1 MGVSK
6 KSINRGIMRIGI
18 ICSIPS
24 AFIGLFLTFVTLD
37 NHNLQLLWSLIVGL
51 VTAFVVLLLFK
62 SLSWIIAGFFD

>member
-1 MGVSK
+1 
-6 KSINRGIMRIGI
+6 MRIGI
-18 ICSIPS
+18 ICSIPL
-24 AFIGLFLTFVTLD
+24 ALIGLFLTFVTLD

>member
-1 MGVSK
+1 
-6 KSINRGIMRIGI
+6 MRIGI

-24 AFIGLFLTFVTLD
+24 ALISLFLTFIIID

-62 SLSWIIAGFFD
+62 ILSWIIAGFFD

>member
-1 MGVSK
+1 
-6 KSINRGIMRIGI
+6 MRIGI
-18 ICSIPS
+18 ICSILS
-24 AFIGLFLTFVTLD
+24 ALIGLFLTFITLD